1 MKTTEIFI
9 PFEPV
14 PKGRPKFTR
23 TGHPYTPKKTK
34 EYEKKL
40 AEFYKSQTSDYYDEP
55 IKVRLVFYMPIPK
68 SASKKKRILME
79 SGQIKHT
86 VKPDVDNLVKSV
98 LDACNGVA
106 YSDDN
111 LVTTINAIKIY
122 ASDNDVGTYMV
133 ITEDVD

>member
-1 MKTTEIFI
+1 
-9 PFEPV
+9 
-14 PKGRPKFTR
+14 
-23 TGHPYTPKKTK
+23 
-34 EYEKKL
+34 
-40 AEFYKSQTSDYYDEP
+40 
-55 IKVRLVFYMPIPK
+55 MPIPK

-122 ASDNDVGTYMV
+122 ASDKDLGTYMI